1 MSVGF
6 SRWFFT
12 GDAPTCRFKEV
23 TSSIRSRKGLPRER
37 VRLPLQET
45 QVRSLGGEA
54 PLEEGTATHSSV
66 LAWRSPWTEEPGGL
80 QSLGSHRVDRTEHAR
95 VLEAETDSARAVRT

>member
-1 MSVGF
+1 MSVGV
-6 SRWFFT
+6 SRWFFA
-12 GDAPTCRFKEV
+12 GDAATCRFKEV
-23 TSSIRSRKGLPRER
+23 TSSIRSRKGLPGEG
-37 VRLPLQET
+37 VHLPVHET

-80 QSLGSHRVDRTEHAR
+80 QSLGSQKADRTEHAR
-95 VLEAETDSARAVRT
+95 VLEAETDSACAVRT